1 MNLEEIKKIEAQ
13 RLLPTYDRTPLHF
26 VGGSGV
32 WLRDEN
38 GVEYLDL
45 LSGIGVNALGY
56 GHPAIEK
63 AIADQSKKL
72 LHISNLFYHD
82 GQARLAEKLASTTG
96 LDRAFFCNSGTEA
109 WEAALKLARAYSQL
123 RQREGHPAGTKILAM
138 DNSFHGRTMGSLSTT
153 HKQKYR
159 EPFTPLVPG
168 VEFVRWNDVAD
179 LHAKFSPEVCAVC
192 IEVLQG
198 EGGLR
203 SVSPE
208 FLRAARELTE
218 QSGSL
223 LLLDEIQSGIGR
235 TGDWCAYQHYGVKPD
250 MTTLAK
256 PLAGG
261 LPLGALLCTNEVAR
275 AMEPGL
281 HGTTFGGGPLACAV
295 ALAVFKT
302 IEDENLLA
310 HVREVG
316 AYFENCLQELKAH
329 HDAIVEV
336 RGRGLMLGLELNDVE
351 VAKAVAA
358 EMLAQKVIINRTSDV
373 VLRFLP
379 PFLIQEEHVDRAIE
393 ALDAALSKAAEPAL
407 TGGVPH
413 GN

>member
-1 MNLEEIKKIEAQ
+1 MKLEEIKKIEAR
-13 RLLPTYDRTPLHF
+13 RLLPTYDRTPVHF
-26 VGGSGV
+26 VGGDGV

-38 GVEYLDL
+38 GDEYLDL

-56 GHPAIEK
+56 GHPAIEQ
-63 AIADQSKKL
+63 AIAEQSRKL

-82 GQARLAEKLASTTG
+82 GQARLAEKLAAITG
-96 LDRAFFCNSGTEA
+96 LDRAFFSNSGTEA
-109 WEAALKLARAYSQL
+109 WEAALKLARAYAQL
-123 RQREGHPAGTKILAM
+123 RQKEGQVAGTKILALE
-138 DNSFHGRTMGSLSTT
+138 NSFHGRTMGSLSTT
-153 HKQKYR
+153 HKTKYR
-159 EPFTPLVPG
+159 EPFVPLVPG

-179 LHAKFSPEVCAVC
+179 LKAKFSPEVCVVC
-192 IEVLQG
+192 IEVIQG

-203 SVSPE
+203 SVSAE
-208 FLRAARELTE
+208 FLQAARELT
-218 QSGSL
+218 QQAGSL

-261 LPLGALLCTNEVAR
+261 LPLGALLCTDEVAR

-295 ALAVFKT
+295 ALAVLKT
-302 IEDENLLA
+302 IEDEKILE

-316 AYFENCLQELKAH
+316 DYFKDRLLELKTQ
-329 HDAIVEV
+329 HDCIVEV
-336 RGRGLMLGLELNDVE
+336 RGRGLMIGLELNDADL
-351 VAKAVAA
+351 AKAVAA
-358 EMLAQKVIINRTSDV
+358 ELLAQKVIINRTSEV

-379 PFLIQEEHVDRAIE
+379 PFVIEKQHIDRAID
-393 ALDAALSKAAEPAL
+393 ALDAALTKTAVPAL
-407 TGGVPH
+407 TGGV
-413 GN
+413 

>member
-1 MNLEEIKKIEAQ
+1 MKLEEIRKIEAQ
-13 RLLPTYDRTPLHF
+13 RLLPTYDRTPVHF

-82 GQARLAEKLASTTG
+82 GQARLAEKLASPTG

-123 RQREGHPAGTKILAM
+123 RRREGHPAGTKYSRWTIPSTVAPWALSRPLTNKNIASPSLPSCPASSSSAGM
-138 DNSFHGRTMGSLSTT
+138 MSPICTRSFRPKS
-153 HKQKYR
+153 
-159 EPFTPLVPG
+159 VPS
-168 VEFVRWNDVAD
+168 AS
-179 LHAKFSPEVCAVC
+179 KS
-192 IEVLQG
+192 LQG

-203 SVSPE
+203 RVSPE
-208 FLRAARELTE
+208 FLQAARELTE

-316 AYFENCLQELKAH
+316 AYFENSLQELKAR

-358 EMLAQKVIINRTSDV
+358 EMLAQKIIINRTSDV

-393 ALDAALSKAAEPAL
+393 ALDAALSKAREPAL

>member
-1 MNLEEIKKIEAQ
+1 MKLEEIKKIEAE
-13 RLLPTYDRTPLHF
+13 RLLPTYDRTPVHF
-26 VGGSGV
+26 VGGNGV
-32 WLRDEN
+32 WLRDES

-56 GHPAIEK
+56 GHPAIEQ
-63 AIADQSKKL
+63 AIAEQSKKL

-82 GQARLAEKLASTTG
+82 GQARLAEKLAAVTG
-96 LDRAFFCNSGTEA
+96 LDRAFFSNSGTEA

-123 RQREGHPAGTKILAM
+123 RQREGHAAGTKILAL
-138 DNSFHGRTMGSLSTT
+138 DSSFHGRTMGSLATT
-153 HKQKYR
+153 HKLKYR
-159 EPFTPLVPG
+159 EPFVPLVPG

-179 LHAKFSPEVCAVC
+179 LRAKFSPEVCVVC

-203 SVSPE
+203 SVSQE
-208 FLRAARELTE
+208 FLQAARELTE
-218 QSGSL
+218 QAGSL
-223 LLLDEIQSGIGR
+223 LLLDEIQSGMGR
-235 TGDWCAYQHYGVKPD
+235 TGEWCAYQHYGIKPD

-261 LPLGALLCTNEVAR
+261 LPLGALLSTNEVAR

-302 IEDENLLA
+302 IEDEGLLA
-310 HVREVG
+310 HVTEVG
-316 AYFENCLQELKAH
+316 GYFESCLRQLKSR

-336 RGRGLMLGLELNDVE
+336 RGRGLMLGLELNDAE

-358 EMLAQKVIINRTSDV
+358 EMLAQKVIINRTSEV

-379 PFLIQEEHVDRAIE
+379 PFLIEEEHIDRAIE

-407 TGGVPH
+407 TGGIRH